1 MADMKYTCYLNVL
14 IFATEWRGF
23 QVTSAKMNFEAFRSA
38 LYKDSY
44 VRIDCRDPTNSR
56 DVIIFMFDQG
66 SKYTSSNQ
74 EMKKLLKYEPAG
86 CHVLLISHDSL
97 STYHRKYIAVER
109 RIKIQSANYT
119 NFSMIL
125 PNGPLCYKH
134 RILSR
139 AEILELANNEL
150 CCYIINLPKIYDND
164 PQCLWI
170 GAQVGDVL
178 EITMYTD
185 MAGEVIVYRVVV
197 PRNGRVLAYKASS
210 VIEEPEA
217 SAEPDEEEADYKA
230 EAEAEASEEEAD
242 DTQPLD
248 DAQQQP
254 DEEL

>member
-1 MADMKYTCYLNVL
+1 MKYTCYLNVL
-14 IFATEWRGF
+14 IFATEWRKF
-23 QVTSAKMNFEAFRSA
+23 SISSPKMNFEAFRAA

-44 VRIDCRDPTNSR
+44 VRIDCRDPANSR
-56 DVIIFMFDQG
+56 DVVIFMFDQG

-86 CHVLLISHDSL
+86 CHAILISHDSL

-119 NFSMIL
+119 NFAMIL

-197 PRNGRVLAYKASS
+197 PRNGRVMSYKPAA
-210 VIEEPEA
+210 VEEPEA
-217 SAEPDEEEADYKA
+217 SAEPDEEVAEYKA
-230 EAEAEASEEEAD
+230 DAEAEASEEEPQD
-242 DTQPLD
+242 DEQD
-248 DAQQQP
+248 EQQ
-254 DEEL
+254 EL